1 MISDAVK
8 SSRGSASRQTFSD
21 PRRPGRQSRR
31 KAPDVASV
39 ELWVPT
45 RLDATIPLTDALWLK
60 QAFPTAKELEA
71 FTSTVLVMAVA
82 EVRKGGDANG

>member
-1 MISDAVK
+1 M
-8 SSRGSASRQTFSD
+8 
-21 PRRPGRQSRR
+21 
-31 KAPDVASV
+31 